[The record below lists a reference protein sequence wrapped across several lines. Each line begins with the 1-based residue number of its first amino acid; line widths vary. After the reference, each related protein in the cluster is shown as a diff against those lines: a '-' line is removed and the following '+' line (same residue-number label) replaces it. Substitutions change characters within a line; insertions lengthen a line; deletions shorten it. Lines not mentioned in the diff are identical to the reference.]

1 MKSNNIIPSYSKNI
15 YLNFLLL
22 NENHMLPTVSLN
34 KNNQIMNSI
43 LGSINQV
50 LFNSSKIVFAHVT
63 KKTEINKYRWSRQYT
78 TVPQTQDV
86 ANAID
91 TKNILTICCVTVQ
104 WLYLFTDGYWLAVSI
119 WSSDGIIHHCI
130 SIYIGCFS

>member
-1 MKSNNIIPSYSKNI
+1 MKSNNIIHSYSKNI

-34 KNNQIMNSI
+34 KNNQIMI
-43 LGSINQV
+43 P
-50 LFNSSKIVFAHVT
+50 SSDQLIKCVSTVQKSYLHT
-63 KKTEINKYRWSRQYT
+63 WQKTEINKYRWSRQYT
-78 TVPQTQDV
+78 TILSTQDV

-104 WLYLFTDGYWLAVSI
+104 WLYLYTVGYWLAVSI
-119 WSSDGIIHHCI
+119 WSTDGIIHHCI
-130 SIYIGCFS
+130 TIHRMF